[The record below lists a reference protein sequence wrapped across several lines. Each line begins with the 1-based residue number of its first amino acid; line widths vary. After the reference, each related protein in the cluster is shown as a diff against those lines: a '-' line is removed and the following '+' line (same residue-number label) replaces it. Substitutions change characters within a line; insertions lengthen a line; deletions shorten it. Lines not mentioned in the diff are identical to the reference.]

1 VPWQVDG
8 DHVTDDDEVRVTVE
22 PGALRIVA

>member
-8 DHVTDDDEVRVTVE
+8 DHVADDDEMRVRAE